1 MKNKSDP
8 SFFPFLFSLPTHD
21 THTDICKEATLH
33 LVLRLRG
40 MISSFTS
47 STESYLT
54 WKIVV
59 KSESITAPLTHEN
72 NIVTQAAAWNPEWG
86 FAGTLTANLGSI
98 STTVTVKSAI
108 GQTLDINEDMSITL
122 ANDASGVARDP
133 ILIPAANIVSAT
145 FVTTEAD
152 VLTTWLLLSDE
163 ERAVAPTPPTA
174 VLTERMTELQKPL
187 GADKQR
193 AMCKT
198 FTTKTPEQ
206 TSTLI
211 NPSQREV
218 CKRFMDAAHSI
229 ICAESSDMKITLSQE
244 SFCVLFPG
252 DDSNA
257 QYTRLMA
264 EHPSDSKLALRRT
277 EGPVDGC
284 IDFHCD
290 ATSHAHYTAT
300 HTVQIALNDD
310 TEYNGG
316 RLCYFSS
323 QGGLTVTSR
332 PAGTLTSHSAV
343 VLHAVTKLHSGIRYG
358 LFVVD
363 TRNGLGEKD
372 VHHLKTD
379 KVTAIVAVANAVR
392 EAAEN
397 AAAEDE
403 TTNDKNCCVCM
414 DKGVDSAPV
423 PCGHVCM
430 CWTCLNRLFASDDP
444 KCVEFFLS
452 SFLFFSPCILKL
464 SLTRGFFFLFF
475 LFYFPPSS
483 SVVRCPICRSDIE
496 SVQRLHQSVVK
507 AGFKT
512 VSTALA
518 ETFESQGITRVEAR
532 KALDESNGDV
542 VVSCCAVV
550 VAKL

>member
-21 THTDICKEATLH
+21 THTDIQKEAILH
-33 LVLRLRG
+33 IVLRLRG

-59 KSESITAPLTHEN
+59 KSGSITAPLTHEN
-72 NIVTQAAAWNPEWG
+72 NIVTQPSGG

-229 ICAESSDMKITLSQE
+229 ICAESSDMKII
-244 SFCVLFPG
+244 
-252 DDSNA
+252 
-257 QYTRLMA
+257 Y
-264 EHPSDSKLALRRT
+264 
-277 EGPVDGC
+277 PV
-284 IDFHCD
+284 
-290 ATSHAHYTAT
+290 
-300 HTVQIALNDD
+300 
-310 TEYNGG
+310 
-316 RLCYFSS
+316 
-323 QGGLTVTSR
+323 
-332 PAGTLTSHSAV
+332 AGV
-343 VLHAVTKLHSGIRYG
+343 VLR
-358 LFVVD
+358 
-363 TRNGLGEKD
+363 
-372 VHHLKTD
+372 
-379 KVTAIVAVANAVR
+379 
-392 EAAEN
+392 
-397 AAAEDE
+397 
-403 TTNDKNCCVCM
+403 
-414 DKGVDSAPV
+414 PV
-423 PCGHVCM
+423 S
-430 CWTCLNRLFASDDP
+430 R
-444 KCVEFFLS
+444 
-452 SFLFFSPCILKL
+452 
-464 SLTRGFFFLFF
+464 
-475 LFYFPPSS
+475 
-483 SVVRCPICRSDIE
+483 
-496 SVQRLHQSVVK
+496 
-507 AGFKT
+507 
-512 VSTALA
+512 
-518 ETFESQGITRVEAR
+518 
-532 KALDESNGDV
+532 
-542 VVSCCAVV
+542 
-550 VAKL
+550 

>member
-1 MKNKSDP
+1 MKNLIRP
-8 SFFPFLFSLPTHD
+8 FFHFSFLPHT
-21 THTDICKEATLH
+21 THTDIQKEATLH
-33 LVLRLRG
+33 LVLRMRG

-47 STESYLT
+47 SAESYLT
-54 WKIVV
+54 WKIIV
-59 KSESITAPLTHEN
+59 KSGSITAPLTHKN
-72 NIVTQAAAWNPEWG
+72 NTVTQASG
-86 FAGTLTANLGSI
+86 FAGTLTANLGCV

-108 GQTLDINEDMSITL
+108 GQTLVIGQSIEENISITL
-122 ANDASGVARDP
+122 TNDASGVAREP
-133 ILIPAANIVSAT
+133 ILIPAANIESAT

-187 GADKQR
+187 STGAHR
-193 AMCKT
+193 VMCKT

-211 NPSQREV
+211 SPSQHEV
-218 CKRFMDAAHSI
+218 CKRFMDAAHST

-264 EHPSDSKLALRRT
+264 EHPSSSKLALRRT
-277 EGPVDGC
+277 EGEVDGC
-284 IDFHCD
+284 IDFHTD
-290 ATSHAHYTAT
+290 ARNHTDYKAN

-323 QGGLTVTSR
+323 QIGLTVTSR

-363 TRNGLGEKD
+363 TENGLGEKD
-372 VHHLKTD
+372 VHHLETD
-379 KVTAIVAVANAVR
+379 KVTAIIAVANAARVAAE
-392 EAAEN
+392 EAAE
-397 AAAEDE
+397 EV
-403 TTNDKNCCVCM
+403 CV
-414 DKGVDSAPV
+414 
-423 PCGHVCM
+423 VCV
-430 CWTCLNRLFASDDP
+430 L
-444 KCVEFFLS
+444 
-452 SFLFFSPCILKL
+452 
-464 SLTRGFFFLFF
+464 
-475 LFYFPPSS
+475 
-483 SVVRCPICRSDIE
+483 
-496 SVQRLHQSVVK
+496 Q
-507 AGFKT
+507 
-512 VSTALA
+512 
-518 ETFESQGITRVEAR
+518 
-532 KALDESNGDV
+532 
-542 VVSCCAVV
+542 
-550 VAKL
+550 